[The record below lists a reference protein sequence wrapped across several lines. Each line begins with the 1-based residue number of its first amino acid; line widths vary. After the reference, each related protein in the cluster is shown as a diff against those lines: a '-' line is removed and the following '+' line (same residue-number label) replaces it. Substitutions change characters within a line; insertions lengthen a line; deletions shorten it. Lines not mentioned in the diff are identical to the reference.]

1 MLTMCFIFFK
11 CLGLNVSFL
20 FAKGHFW
27 QIQKFYMVHTNKK
40 SFSEFFLSYSLYT
53 VFKFDLKS
61 WAIEKDSLRTMKLD
75 LLLRV
80 HLCSTLGFFS
90 VALMRSLKSLLRTAN
105 RLASWESEVLTSV
118 LEYTYKSTKGFI
130 SNETRSNLK
139 KIRME

>member
-1 MLTMCFIFFK
+1 MYLFFICK
-11 CLGLNVSFL
+11 S
-20 FAKGHFW
+20 HFW
-27 QIQKFYMVHTNKK
+27 QIQKFYTKKK

-53 VFKFDLKS
+53 VFRFDLKS
-61 WAIEKDSLRTMKLD
+61 WAIEKDSLRTMNPD

-130 SNETRSNLK
+130 SKETRSNLK
-139 KIRME
+139 KI

>member
-1 MLTMCFIFFK
+1 M
-11 CLGLNVSFL
+11 N
-20 FAKGHFW
+20 
-27 QIQKFYMVHTNKK
+27 N
-40 SFSEFFLSYSLYT
+40 SLEI
-53 VFKFDLKS
+53 KNS
-61 WAIEKDSLRTMKLD
+61 WAIEKDSLRTMKPD

-130 SNETRSNLK
+130 GKDTGSNLK
-139 KIRME
+139 KNSNGMNSAG